1 LRMFNNVAL
10 DVFIGLVFI
19 FLLYSL
25 LATIVQEMIATRL
38 GFRAKV
44 LEKAILRM
52 LEDGKT
58 TSKFRLTDRVNGALH
73 LFGLKNILKDKT
85 VALWFYAH
93 PLIKYL
99 AEDNY
104 YSKPAYLDPADFS
117 KVMIDLLKGL
127 NQPESQAIQS
137 INRSIT
143 TGTIYKLP
151 ISLSSAQYDKSNPA
165 YKGLLEQNLLHAD
178 PAITGSQTVPINAM
192 TAVFLRSLWQEA
204 GADINTFKA
213 KLEQW
218 FNDTMDRASGWYKR
232 YTRVILFII
241 GLIVAIL
248 FNVDTIAIHRILSTN
263 KPARDQMVQ
272 MAVSHKDNLDPN
284 KVLKDQQSD
293 SLLTATYQM
302 VANDAKAANDIL
314 GLGRPWKDSCE
325 MCKTV
330 FDLKKKTCLVQSNIK
345 ALQEKITIIE
355 SSLVTVD
362 SCNRLL
368 NIKDSLLL
376 TNLPGT
382 DKPKLERDKSELI
395 STRSLA
401 TNNLKANQGERLT
414 MFKDSLKKI
423 DVLCERCP
431 VIRQSNWFQYSPN
444 QRGGLE
450 TILGWLITALAVT
463 LGAPFWFDLLSK
475 LVSIRGANK
484 TTTTDD
490 NTSKTP
496 AAGSSSGPL
505 TVNVNSSTGG
515 EAVG

>member
-1 LRMFNNVAL
+1 
-10 DVFIGLVFI
+10 
-19 FLLYSL
+19 
-25 LATIVQEMIATRL
+25 MIATRL

-137 INRSIT
+137 INKSIT

-151 ISLSSAQYDKSNPA
+151 ISISSAQYDKSNPA

-178 PAITGSQTVPINAM
+178 PAITGSQTVPVNAM

-204 GADINTFKA
+204 GADINTFKS

-232 YTRVILFII
+232 YTRIILFII
-241 GLIVAIL
+241 GLIVAIA

-272 MAVSHKDNLDPN
+272 MAISNKDNLDPN
-284 KVLKDQQSD
+284 KALKDQQSD
-293 SLLTATYQM
+293 SLLKATYQM
-302 VANDAKAANDIL
+302 VASDAKAANDIL
-314 GLGRPWKDSCE
+314 GLGRPWKDSCK
-325 MCKTV
+325 MCKNV
-330 FDLKKKTCLVQSNIK
+330 FNDKKKTCVFQPNIK
-345 ALQEKITIIE
+345 TMQDKIGIIE
-355 SSLVTVD
+355 NSLATVD
-362 SCNRLL
+362 SCNKQL
-368 NIKDSLLL
+368 NIINDSLL
-376 TNLPGT
+376 
-382 DKPKLERDKSELI
+382 
-395 STRSLA
+395 STS
-401 TNNLKANQGERLT
+401 
-414 MFKDSLKKI
+414 
-423 DVLCERCP
+423 
-431 VIRQSNWFQYSPN
+431 
-444 QRGGLE
+444 
-450 TILGWLITALAVT
+450 
-463 LGAPFWFDLLSK
+463 
-475 LVSIRGANK
+475 
-484 TTTTDD
+484 
-490 NTSKTP
+490 
-496 AAGSSSGPL
+496 
-505 TVNVNSSTGG
+505 
-515 EAVG
+515 

>member
-1 LRMFNNVAL
+1 MCMFNNVAL

-58 TSKFRLTDRVNGALH
+58 TTKFPLGDRVSGALH
-73 LFGLKNILKDKT
+73 LLGLKNILKDKT

-104 YSKPAYLDPADFS
+104 YSKPAYLDPGNFS

-137 INRSIT
+137 INNSIT

-151 ISLSSAQYDKSNPA
+151 ISISSAQYDKSNPA

-178 PAITGSQTVPINAM
+178 PAITASQTVPINAM

-204 GADINTFKA
+204 GADVNAFKL

-218 FNDTMDRASGWYKR
+218 FNDTMDRATGWYKR
-232 YTRVILFII
+232 YTRIILFII
-241 GLIVAIL
+241 GLIAAIS

-272 MAVSHKDNLDPN
+272 MAISNKNDLDPN
-284 KVLKDQQSD
+284 KLLKNQQSD
-293 SLLTATYQM
+293 SLLKATYQM
-302 VANDAKAANDIL
+302 VANDANAANDIL
-314 GLGRPWKDSCE
+314 GLGRPWKDSCK
-325 MCKTV
+325 MCEKAL
-330 FDLKKKTCLVQSNIK
+330 DHKKKTCVFQPK
-345 ALQEKITIIE
+345 MKTMQDKINLIE
-355 SSLVTVD
+355 SYLVTVD
-362 SCNRLL
+362 SCNKLL
-368 NIKDSLLL
+368 NTKDSLLL

-382 DKPKLERDKSELI
+382 DKSKLEGDKSVLI

-414 MFKDSLKKI
+414 IFKDSLKKMNI
-423 DVLCERCP
+423 LCERCP
-431 VIRQSNWFQYSPN
+431 VIQQSNWFQYSPN
-444 QRGGLE
+444 QRGGLR
-450 TILGWLITALAVT
+450 LY
-463 LGAPFWFDLLSK
+463 
-475 LVSIRGANK
+475 
-484 TTTTDD
+484 
-490 NTSKTP
+490 
-496 AAGSSSGPL
+496 
-505 TVNVNSSTGG
+505 
-515 EAVG
+515 